1 VADERPLNGGPNATT
16 VGNLFL
22 SFQGRIGRLEFWIG
36 TVVVT
41 AIELALQWMLG
52 IPITGD
58 TPDLRLRAITFA
70 IGLVSMYPTAAIA
83 AKRLHDRGQ
92 PTTYVW
98 LLVAALAV
106 AMVGDLLGYFDD
118 AAHVTLASG
127 IAMGFVVVVCLA
139 FLVELGFRRG
149 LTGPNQY
156 GPDPLDPG
164 T

>member
-1 VADERPLNGGPNATT
+1 MN

-22 SFQGRIGRLEFWIG
+22 SFEGRIGRLEFWIG

-41 AIELALQWMLG
+41 AIELVLQWLLG
-52 IPITGD
+52 IPIAGD

-83 AKRLHDRGQ
+83 VKRLRDRGQ
-92 PTTYVW
+92 PATYVW

-106 AMVGDLLGYFDD
+106 ALVGDLFGYFDD
-118 AAHVTLASG
+118 AARVTLMSG
-127 IAMGFVVVVCLA
+127 IAMAFVVIVCLA

-149 LTGPNQY
+149 VPGPGQN
-156 GPDPLDPG
+156 GPGPLERRA
-164 T
+164 